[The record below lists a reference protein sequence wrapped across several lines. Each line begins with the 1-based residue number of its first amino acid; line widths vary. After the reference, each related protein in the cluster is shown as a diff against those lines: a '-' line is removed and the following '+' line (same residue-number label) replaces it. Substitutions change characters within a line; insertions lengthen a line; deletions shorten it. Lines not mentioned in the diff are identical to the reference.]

1 MKTSQL
7 RRNIVLKKK
16 IKIDI
21 ILIVISLI
29 LFFISMLGFVV
40 NACTAQNI
48 TLAWILLIMIL
59 ISCVLF
65 VVGVVLFLINNKEKI
80 KKYLKEII

>member
-1 MKTSQL
+1 MFSF
-7 RRNIVLKKK
+7 
-16 IKIDI
+16 I
-21 ILIVISLI
+21 I
-29 LFFISMLGFVV
+29 

-59 ISCVLF
+59 ISCVLL

>member
-1 MKTSQL
+1 
-7 RRNIVLKKK
+7 
-16 IKIDI
+16 
-21 ILIVISLI
+21 
-29 LFFISMLGFVV
+29 MLGFVV